1 MNTYMSLQMC
11 LKYIPKMTFQQ
22 QKITKGVNIVW
33 FSGEYYV
40 EFDSKHN
47 FELVNFYQ
55 NLLQFLNFL
64 FMADN

>member
-1 MNTYMSLQMC
+1 MFIGSLTRLTQFYMNTYMSLQMC

-47 FELVNFYQ
+47 F
-55 NLLQFLNFL
+55 
-64 FMADN
+64 